1 MSGPLL
7 LVIIAGPTATGKT
20 EAGIDVALA
29 CGGEIVSADSMMV
42 YRGMDIGTAKPSAS
56 ERRGVPHHLIDVADP
71 DEEFNVVRYQQLAG
85 ERIADILGRN
95 RVPLLVGG
103 TGFYIRSVV
112 EDYRFGVQADRG
124 LRNRLQE
131 TAELYGTVRLHRHL
145 AVVDPVTARRLHP
158 NDQRRIVRA
167 LEVYYQSGIPFSRHP
182 GRRGGAPKYL
192 PVMFGLN
199 MDRARLYRRIEA
211 RVDAMVQAGLVR
223 EVEALLAKG
232 YGPELTA
239 MKGLGYK
246 EIAAH
251 LRGELTLE
259 EAIRILKRNTRR
271 FAKRQLTWFR
281 RDERIRWLDVEECGG
296 PAGAAREIVASI
308 EQEYSRFR
316 RTIN

>member
-1 MSGPLL
+1 MSGPPL
-7 LVIIAGPTATGKT
+7 LVIITGPTATGKT
-20 EAGIDVALA
+20 ETGVNVALA

-56 ERRGVPHHLIDVADP
+56 EMRGVPHHLIDVADP
-71 DEEFNVVRYQQLAG
+71 DEEFNVARYQRLAG
-85 ERIADILGRN
+85 EGITGILGRN
-95 RVPLLVGG
+95 RLPLLVGG
-103 TGFYIRSVV
+103 TGLYIRSVA
-112 EDYRFGVQADRG
+112 EDYRFGVQADRR

-131 TAELYGTVRLHRHL
+131 TAELYGTARLHRHL
-145 AVVDPVTARRLHP
+145 AVVDPVAARRLHP
-158 NDQRRIVRA
+158 NDQRRIIRA

-223 EVEALLAKG
+223 EVQTLLAKG

-239 MKGLGYK
+239 MRGLGYK

-259 EAIRILKRNTRR
+259 EAIRMLKRNTRR

-296 PAGAAREIVASI
+296 PAGAAREIVGSI
-308 EQEYSRFR
+308 EQEYS
-316 RTIN
+316 